1 MDRPEIFGDWRML
14 VLGLLEYRRR
24 NFTKAVEWEGR
35 CLESA
40 KPNPARAA
48 IIHSVL
54 AMSCHQLGQREAA
67 LTELAQARAL
77 VETRGA
83 RPLILD
89 SPLEGYWYNWIDAR
103 QLLREAAV
111 LIDPPGR

>member
-1 MDRPEIFGDWRML
+1 
-14 VLGLLEYRRR
+14 
-24 NFTKAVEWEGR
+24 
-35 CLESA
+35 
-40 KPNPARAA
+40 
-48 IIHSVL
+48 
-54 AMSCHQLGQREAA
+54 MSWHQLGQREAA